1 MIPEELLIEC
11 KKGLNMSTEPNEI
24 IDSAIMQKILTVKA
38 YLLGGGV
45 SEERFNSNLAIGV
58 IVVGVTD
65 LWNLNSG
72 EIKFSPV
79 FNLLATQLA
88 MGVSK

>member
-1 MIPEELLIEC
+1 
-11 KKGLNMSTEPNEI
+11 MSLEPNEA
-24 IDSAIMQKILTVKA
+24 IDGAISQKILAVKA

-45 SEERFNSNLAIGV
+45 NEERLQSDLAVGI

-79 FNLLATQLA
+79 FNTLATQLA
-88 MGVSK
+88 MG